1 MIKSIIQL
9 LRPHQWLKNLFIFLP
24 LFFDRQLTDLDKL
37 LAVVGAFVAYSLAA
51 SAIYCF
57 NDIWD
62 VEADRQH
69 PKKCKR
75 PIASGKISKGMGYGI
90 SAILVTMSLLLLVT
104 YTGREKWYLFGIIC
118 FYLLL
123 NIAYCVK
130 LKQIT
135 IIDVFIIAFGFV
147 LRIFVGGVAV
157 GIHLSHWIILMT
169 FLLALFLAFAKRRDD
184 VVIYQET
191 GVSARKNVNR
201 YNLEFMNQTIGII
214 ASITMVC
221 YIMYTV
227 SEEVVERMHTQ
238 YLYATSVFVLAG
250 IVSAICKSLLSM

>member
-157 GIHLSHWIILMT
+157 GIHLSLDY
-169 FLLALFLAFAKRRDD
+169 FDD
-184 VVIYQET
+184 V
-191 GVSARKNVNR
+191 
-201 YNLEFMNQTIGII
+201 LIG
-214 ASITMVC
+214 
-221 YIMYTV
+221 
-227 SEEVVERMHTQ
+227 
-238 YLYATSVFVLAG
+238 
-250 IVSAICKSLLSM
+250 SLLGFCQTSG

>member
-1 MIKSIIQL
+1 
-9 LRPHQWLKNLFIFLP
+9 
-24 LFFDRQLTDLDKL
+24 
-37 LAVVGAFVAYSLAA
+37 
-51 SAIYCF
+51 
-57 NDIWD
+57 
-62 VEADRQH
+62 
-69 PKKCKR
+69 
-75 PIASGKISKGMGYGI
+75 MGYGI

-169 FLLALFLAFAKRRDD
+169 FLLALFLLLP
-184 VVIYQET
+184 
-191 GVSARKNVNR
+191 NVGMTWSSTKK
-201 YNLEFMNQTIGII
+201 LECRLEKTST
-214 ASITMVC
+214 AIT
-221 YIMYTV
+221 
-227 SEEVVERMHTQ
+227 
-238 YLYATSVFVLAG
+238 L
-250 IVSAICKSLLSM
+250 SL

>member
-75 PIASGKISKGMGYGI
+75 PIASGKISKGMGYG
-90 SAILVTMSLLLLVT
+90 LV
-104 YTGREKWYLFGIIC
+104 RYLSQCHC

-123 NIAYCVK
+123 IQEGKN
-130 LKQIT
+130 
-135 IIDVFIIAFGFV
+135 
-147 LRIFVGGVAV
+147 
-157 GIHLSHWIILMT
+157 GIY
-169 FLLALFLAFAKRRDD
+169 LA
-184 VVIYQET
+184 
-191 GVSARKNVNR
+191 
-201 YNLEFMNQTIGII
+201 
-214 ASITMVC
+214 
-221 YIMYTV
+221 
-227 SEEVVERMHTQ
+227 
-238 YLYATSVFVLAG
+238 
-250 IVSAICKSLLSM
+250 

>member
-135 IIDVFIIAFGFV
+135 IIDYHCI
-147 LRIFVGGVAV
+147 RICTSHFCGWCSCGYSP
-157 GIHLSHWIILMT
+157 LSLDY
-169 FLLALFLAFAKRRDD
+169 FDD
-184 VVIYQET
+184 V
-191 GVSARKNVNR
+191 
-201 YNLEFMNQTIGII
+201 LIG
-214 ASITMVC
+214 
-221 YIMYTV
+221 
-227 SEEVVERMHTQ
+227 
-238 YLYATSVFVLAG
+238 
-250 IVSAICKSLLSM
+250 SLLGFCQTSG

>member
-104 YTGREKWYLFGIIC
+104 YTGREKWCL
-118 FYLLL
+118 
-123 NIAYCVK
+123 
-130 LKQIT
+130 
-135 IIDVFIIAFGFV
+135 
-147 LRIFVGGVAV
+147 
-157 GIHLSHWIILMT
+157 IL
-169 FLLALFLAFAKRRDD
+169 
-184 VVIYQET
+184 I
-191 GVSARKNVNR
+191 
-201 YNLEFMNQTIGII
+201 
-214 ASITMVC
+214 
-221 YIMYTV
+221 
-227 SEEVVERMHTQ
+227 
-238 YLYATSVFVLAG
+238 
-250 IVSAICKSLLSM
+250 